1 MLNAVITWSLRHRLI
16 VGLGWLAIII
26 AGGFAFRRLPI
37 DAFPDT
43 TPVMVQVNTVAPS
56 LSPLEAERQIT
67 ARVEQAISGLPGLEE
82 VRSISKFGLSQ
93 VTVRFADGI
102 DIYLARQVV
111 KERIDAVTLP
121 RGVERP
127 TLGPVA
133 TGLGEIFHYVVSGK
147 GKSAAELRTVQDWI
161 IRPQLASVP
170 GVAEV
175 NSWGGDELQFQVVID
190 PATLQARGLA
200 LADIVRA
207 LERNNGNVGGGAIDE
222 AGESSLVQ
230 GIGVITKKSEIEEVV
245 VTAVGGI
252 PVRIR
257 DVAKVV
263 EGREIRRGAVTAD
276 GQGEVVLGLGFLL
289 MGENSHAVT
298 RRLAARLE
306 EIAKTL
312 PSGVEVEPVYERTTL
327 VDRVLET
334 VRKNLLE
341 GAVLVIAVLFV
352 FLGNLRAGLIVASAI
367 PISMLFAFDLMTRFG
382 IAGSL
387 MSLGAIDF
395 GLVVDSSVIMVENA
409 VTRLGE
415 NEGRR
420 SKLDVVRDAALEV
433 RRPTMFGEL
442 IIMIVYLPILALEGI
457 EGKMFRPMALT
468 VIFALLG
475 SMVMSL
481 TLVPVLASLV
491 LPNKLAHRDN
501 VVVRALKRVYRPAL
515 EGVLRSQWIVIG
527 VALLLL
533 GNGAFLATRLGS
545 ELVPRLREGAL
556 VINTVRLASVSL
568 DESVRYGLRVERLL
582 LEKFPDEIERVWT
595 RTGSAEVATDPM
607 GVELSDVF
615 VTLTARDRW
624 KRASTQDEL
633 VAEMQRALE
642 VMPGMRA
649 LMTQPIEMRVNEMIS
664 GVRSDLGIKLFGDD
678 FDVLR
683 TKAAEIER
691 VLKAIPG
698 AADVV
703 TEQVS
708 GLPVLQI
715 TVDSDA
721 TSRHGI
727 AKDDVLDVV
736 RALGTYEV
744 GELQDGD
751 RRFPITVRL
760 ADEYRD
766 DAAAI
771 GRILVTASS
780 GDRIPLARLATIKT
794 VEGPSTV
801 QREWGKRRI
810 VVQANV
816 RDRDLG
822 SFVAEVRRALD
833 AQVSLPPGYYLRFGG
848 QFEHLEAARA
858 RLLVVVPIALALI
871 FALLYFTYGRILD
884 AARVFAG
891 VPFAAVGGVVALW
904 LRDLPFSVSAGV
916 GFVALSGVAV
926 LGDMVLVSTFRAL
939 LAEGRSV
946 GEAVRQAAERRL
958 RPVLMTALV
967 ASLGFVPMAL
977 NTGLGAEVQRP
988 LATVVI
994 GGVISSTLLTL
1005 FVLPVLYAWLGK
1017 ARSAALPLAAKLEAP
1032 E

>member
-1 MLNAVITWSLRHRLI
+1 MLNAIITWSLRHRH
-16 VGLGWLAIII
+16 VVVLGWLGIVV
-26 AGGFAFRRLPI
+26 AGGLAFRRLPI

-56 LSPLEAERQIT
+56 LSPLETERQIT

-93 VTVRFADGI
+93 VTVRFADDT

-133 TGLGEIFHYVVSGK
+133 SGLGEIFHYLVSGE

-190 PATLQARGLA
+190 PETLQARGLA
-200 LADIVRA
+200 LADIVGA
-207 LERNNGNVGGGAIDE
+207 LERNNANVGGGALDE

-230 GIGVITKKSEIEEVV
+230 GIGVITSKSEIEEVV
-245 VTAVGGI
+245 VTGRDGV

-257 DVAKVV
+257 DVAQVV

-276 GQGEVVLGLGFLL
+276 GKGEVVLGLGFLL
-289 MGENSHAVT
+289 MGENSHDVT
-298 RRLAARLE
+298 RRLATRLD

-312 PSGVEVEPVYERTTL
+312 PRGVTAEAVYERTTL

-334 VRKNLLE
+334 VRKNLFE
-341 GAVLVIAVLFV
+341 GAILVIAVLFV
-352 FLGNLRAGLIVASAI
+352 FLGNVRAGLIVASAI

-395 GLVVDSSVIMVENA
+395 GLVVDSSVIMVENTI
-409 VTRLGE
+409 TRLGE
-415 NEGRR
+415 NQGRR

-442 IIMIVYLPILALEGI
+442 IVMIVYLPILALEGI

-475 SMVMSL
+475 SMMMSL

-491 LPNKLAHRDN
+491 LPKRLTHRDN
-501 VVVRALKRVYRPAL
+501 LIVRALKRGYRPAL
-515 EGVLRSQWIVIG
+515 ELALRSPGVVIG
-527 VALLLL
+527 VAVLLLA
-533 GNGAFLATRLGS
+533 NGALLATQLGS
-545 ELVPRLREGAL
+545 EFVPRLREGTL

-568 DESVRYGLRVERLL
+568 DESVRYGLQIERAL
-582 LEKFPDEIERVWT
+582 LEKFPAEIERVWT

-615 VTLTARDRW
+615 VTLTPPERW

-633 VAEMQRALE
+633 VAEMQRELA

-649 LMTQPIEMRVNEMIS
+649 LMTQPIEMRVNEMIA
-664 GVRSDLGIKLFGDD
+664 GVRSDLGVKLFGDD
-678 FDVLR
+678 FDALR
-683 TKAAEIER
+683 IKAAEIER

-715 TVDSDA
+715 KIDA
-721 TSRHGI
+721 EAISRHGMV
-727 AKDDVLDVV
+727 KDEVLDVV

-751 RRFPITVRL
+751 RRFPIAVRL
-760 ADEYRD
+760 ADAYRS
-766 DAAAI
+766 DATAV
-771 GRILVTASS
+771 GRILVTAAS
-780 GDRIPLARLATIKT
+780 GDRIPLARLAKIETI
-794 VEGPSTV
+794 EGPSTV

-822 SFVAEVRRALD
+822 SFVAEVRRAI
-833 AQVSLPPGYYLRFGG
+833 AAEVSLPPGTYVRFGG
-848 QFEHLEAARA
+848 QFEHLEAARQ
-858 RLLVVVPIALALI
+858 RLMVVVPIALVLI
-871 FALLYFTYGRILD
+871 FVLLLFTYRRVLD
-884 AARVFAG
+884 AVRVFTG
-891 VPFAAVGGVVALW
+891 VPFAAIGGVFALW

-916 GFVALSGVAV
+916 GFIALSGVAV

-939 LAEGRSV
+939 IAEGLTV
-946 GEAVRQAAERRL
+946 DQAIRQAAERRL

-967 ASLGFVPMAL
+967 AALGFVPMAL
-977 NTGLGAEVQRP
+977 NTGIGAEVQRP

-1005 FVLPVLYAWLGK
+1005 FVLPVLYAWFGTSPK
-1017 ARSAALPLAAKLEAP
+1017 TPLPLAAKRDASP
-1032 E
+1032 